1 MFVQSKGTTNAKHK
15 NGLAITQRRAGRDTL
30 VQWENGDRRWEHTGD
45 LEGTISL
52 MGQLVDE
59 ENLYDV

>member
-1 MFVQSKGTTNAKHK
+1 MFVQSKSTIHARQK
-15 NGLAITQRRAGRDTL
+15 NGVALRQRRAQAETL